1 MVYDKEVRAKK
12 TVEKNMKLLKRN
24 TDENDENYDD
34 NLVKN
39 RFFEFLYYLIHV
51 NTMQKTEYLLRW
63 LIT

>member
-24 TDENDENYDD
+24 TDENEENYDD